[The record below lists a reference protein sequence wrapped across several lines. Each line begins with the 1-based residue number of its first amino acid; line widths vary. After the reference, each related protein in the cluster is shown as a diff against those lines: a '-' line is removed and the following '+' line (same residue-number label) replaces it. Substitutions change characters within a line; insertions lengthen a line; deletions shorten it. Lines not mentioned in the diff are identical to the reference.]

1 MPTGENGMKFWL
13 FKSEPEAYSIDDLQK
28 DKKTFWDG
36 VRNYQARNFLRDEI
50 KKGDMVLFYHSNC
63 EPTGVFGIC
72 EVVKDGYPD
81 HTAFDPESNHFDPKS
96 KPENPAWFMVDIK
109 FVKKFSKPVTLEEI
123 KVNSKLQNMKL
134 LQRGNRLSIQPVT
147 KEEFNVIITSGKYP
161 LQKD

>member
-1 MPTGENGMKFWL
+1 MKYWL

-81 HTAFDPESNHFDPKS
+81 HTAFDPASNHFDPKS
-96 KPENPAWFMVDIK
+96 KPENPTWFMVDIK

-123 KVNSKLQNMKL
+123 KANSKLQNMKL

-147 KEEFNVIITSGKYP
+147 KEEFNAITARES
-161 LQKD
+161 

>member
-1 MPTGENGMKFWL
+1 MKFWL

-81 HTAFDPESNHFDPKS
+81 RTAFDPESNHFDPKS

-109 FVKKFSKPVTLEEI
+109 FVKKFSKPVTLDEI
-123 KVNSKLQNMKL
+123 KVDSELQNMKL

-161 LQKD
+161 LQAD